1 MQSSVRVLGIIAVL
15 ACTACL
21 PIAAQAESPLP
32 YLKLCEQ
39 RRIDTIFSLR
49 GHISDDASLAALPKP
64 MTDAETKARE
74 ELIVRNDWLKARL
87 AKFEDFNRTVFNPI
101 DADHFSDPNAGKI
114 SEFGVFER
122 HTSPDSKL
130 ILVVN
135 KVVDRQHVLLD
146 VFQLDKAAG
155 TPKKWKHQILL
166 AMPTAKLKVDDK
178 VEPTGVY
185 ECRVVMRPSRQRG
198 GEPQPTDVVA
208 ATPVNLRSHE
218 KVMAE
223 YRKQAK
229 AEFLVRE
236 KEWLRERERAKK
248 AAQP

>member
-1 MQSSVRVLGIIAVL
+1 MQPVIRVLTSFAL
-15 ACTACL
+15 FAW
-21 PIAAQAESPLP
+21 AAYMPNAARAESPLP

-39 RRIDTIFSLR
+39 RRVDTIFSLR
-49 GHISDDASLAALPKP
+49 GHIHDDASLAALPKP

-74 ELIVRNDWLKARL
+74 ELIARNDWFKARL
-87 AKFEDFNRTVFNPI
+87 AKFEDFNQTVFHPI
-101 DADHFSDPNAGKI
+101 DADHFRDPNAGKI

-130 ILVVN
+130 TLVVN

-146 VFQLDKAAG
+146 VFQLDKAG
-155 TPKKWKHQILL
+155 WTPKKWKHQILL
-166 AMPTAKLKVDDK
+166 AIPTAKLKVDDK

-208 ATPVNLRSHE
+208 ATPVNLRPHE

-248 AAQP
+248 AAQ